1 MRRSN
6 DLARRLL
13 VLMRRDSGVR
23 INHGQ
28 EKRGADYERKYVLI
42 SFGEPLHSDDGKK
55 GLRMKLIYAG
65 LFALFPLVAAAQTLQ
80 DSAMRAAVCNDDHC
94 DDSIGQDVA
103 ISAAEVL
110 SIEAILEK
118 YSVIVS
124 RDTDDDLLVSDPDPE
139 DMPVGSI
146 GPRIGTAPAEH
157 AILRVPDDDYVD
169 EEPLGGS
176 DTIASQIT
184 APEPQLENPSRR
196 RFCDY

>member
-1 MRRSN
+1 ME
-6 DLARRLL
+6 
-13 VLMRRDSGVR
+13 VR
-23 INHGQ
+23 
-28 EKRGADYERKYVLI
+28 
-42 SFGEPLHSDDGKK
+42 
-55 GLRMKLIYAG
+55 
-65 LFALFPLVAAAQTLQ
+65 VAADAGSL
-80 DSAMRAAVCNDDHC
+80 AAR
-94 DDSIGQDVA
+94 S
-103 ISAAEVL
+103 SWAEVL

-124 RDTDDDLLVSDPDPE
+124 RDRDDDLLVSNPDPE

-146 GPRIGTAPAEH
+146 GPRIGTAPAER
-157 AILRVPDDDYVD
+157 AILTVPDDDYVD